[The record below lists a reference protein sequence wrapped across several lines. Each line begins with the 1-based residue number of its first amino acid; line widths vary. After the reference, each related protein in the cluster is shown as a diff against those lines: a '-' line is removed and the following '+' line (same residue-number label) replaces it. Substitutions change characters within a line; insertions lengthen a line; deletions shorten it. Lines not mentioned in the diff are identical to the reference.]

1 MYHCH
6 TRFYLMG
13 RQRQLFEKV
22 KKLPLLEGFT
32 YEFLESDRPEEELA
46 TRADVIFADLR
57 GTNAAA
63 TAELLARW
71 RGAGAQLILL
81 GDRDQAAALPEEL
94 SAILARVTDIWGLP
108 MSDTEWGFRLGRW
121 LQGWKAAKDA
131 WQTSQYLEAAING
144 SPNLIWFKTKDG
156 IHEKVNDSFCQ
167 TVGKTKAQVQGQ
179 GHAYIWDVEQDDP
192 ACIESE
198 RIVMERR
205 ETCISEEHIQTGN
218 EEKTLTTY
226 KSPL

>member
-71 RGAGAQLILL
+71 RGAGAPFQPLCFSSYL
-81 GDRDQAAALPEEL
+81 L
-94 SAILARVTDIWGLP
+94 SASLCGCL
-108 MSDTEWGFRLGRW
+108 FL
-121 LQGWKAAKDA
+121 
-131 WQTSQYLEAAING
+131 
-144 SPNLIWFKTKDG
+144 
-156 IHEKVNDSFCQ
+156 FCFF
-167 TVGKTKAQVQGQ
+167 
-179 GHAYIWDVEQDDP
+179 
-192 ACIESE
+192 C
-198 RIVMERR
+198 
-205 ETCISEEHIQTGN
+205 C
-218 EEKTLTTY
+218 L
-226 KSPL
+226 